1 MNDSREHILKTAFI
15 LFLHKSFKEV
25 TLKEIVEK
33 SGLSKGA
40 FYHYFPS
47 KEKLFHEIVESF
59 YFTGLKID
67 FDSFSKNSFY
77 GFYHDILNHTITKF
91 LGIKEFL
98 GDTDDEDDIT
108 YFTLVMDAVKLF
120 PGFKEKIKKIH
131 AQELEAW
138 EHAVQSALDRG
149 EIKSRMTARQIA
161 QLFIYSSDGIT
172 PPLLMD
178 GRIREVHS
186 EIQTLWDGFYADLK
200 V

>member
-15 LFLHKSFKEV
+15 LFLKKSYKEV

-47 KEKLFHEIVESF
+47 KEKLFHEIVDSF

-67 FDSFSKNSFY
+67 FDRFSKNSFY
-77 GFYHDILNHTITKF
+77 EFYHDVLNYSIKKF
-91 LGIKEFL
+91 MDMKGFL

-108 YFTLVMDAVKLF
+108 YFTLVLDAVKHF
-120 PGFKEKIKKIH
+120 PGFKGLIKKH
-131 AQELEAW
+131 QDQELAGW

-149 EIKSRMTARQIA
+149 EIKSKMTARQIA
-161 QLFIYSSDGIT
+161 QLFILTSDGIT
-172 PPLLMD
+172 PPLVMD
-178 GRIREVHS
+178 GRIREVHH
-186 EIQTLWDGFYADLK
+186 EIKILWDGLYTDLK
-200 V
+200 A